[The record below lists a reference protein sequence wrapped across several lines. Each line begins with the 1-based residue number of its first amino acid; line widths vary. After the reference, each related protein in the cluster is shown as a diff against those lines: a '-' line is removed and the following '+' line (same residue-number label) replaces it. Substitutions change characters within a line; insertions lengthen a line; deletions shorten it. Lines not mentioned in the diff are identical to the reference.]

1 MKPSDIVTN
10 SYTAA
15 NNPETENLVQ
25 ATPEELLHIRRKETV
40 LELYPGCVVT
50 EDPVLDAENMRLI
63 VKLAYTHF
71 DKDCHGCEQHGYSRK
86 EVPELCRGADG
97 VYLFI
102 QYLLYKDNIKLFT
115 VFIKVKIF
123 NSVFIHPLFFIRIFF
138 ICTI

>member
-71 DKDCHGCEQHGYSRK
+71 DKDCHGCEQHRFLQGWIAK
-86 EVPELCRGADG
+86 TLIE
-97 VYLFI
+97 
-102 QYLLYKDNIKLFT
+102 
-115 VFIKVKIF
+115 
-123 NSVFIHPLFFIRIFF
+123 
-138 ICTI
+138 CT

>member
-1 MKPSDIVTN
+1 MKPKDIVTN

-63 VKLAYTHF
+63 VKLAYKHDSLTLSSPAKF
-71 DKDCHGCEQHGYSRK
+71 FN
-86 EVPELCRGADG
+86 PL
-97 VYLFI
+97 
-102 QYLLYKDNIKLFT
+102 
-115 VFIKVKIF
+115 VFK
-123 NSVFIHPLFFIRIFF
+123 PLIEK
-138 ICTI
+138 

>member
-102 QYLLYKDNIKLFT
+102 QYFRTFRITAANGRFW
-115 VFIKVKIF
+115 
-123 NSVFIHPLFFIRIFF
+123 NHIRSGTDY
-138 ICTI
+138 ICDD

>member
-25 ATPEELLHIRRKETV
+25 ATPEELLHIRRKDTV

-71 DKDCHGCEQHGYSRK
+71 D
-86 EVPELCRGADG
+86 
-97 VYLFI
+97 
-102 QYLLYKDNIKLFT
+102 
-115 VFIKVKIF
+115 
-123 NSVFIHPLFFIRIFF
+123 
-138 ICTI
+138 

>member
-71 DKDCHGCEQHGYSRK
+71 DKDCHGCEQHRFLLREWGERTIKDVPLGAFKVSLKIKIPKVYCPWCGRK
-86 EVPELCRGADG
+86 LVE
-97 VYLFI
+97 
-102 QYLLYKDNIKLFT
+102 
-115 VFIKVKIF
+115 
-123 NSVFIHPLFFIRIFF
+123 
-138 ICTI
+138 